1 MILNDIFTL
10 PTSRPDLEV
19 CTKFGTP
26 GVFAG
31 PIMCP
36 AFCSVLFLSS
46 DRSRH
51 PPRPCCKALRF
62 GFRLPSTSGMECTT
76 APRDAAA
83 VAR

>member
-31 PIMCP
+31 PT
-36 AFCSVLFLSS
+36 FL
-46 DRSRH
+46 RSRDF
-51 PPRPCCKALRF
+51 RIARAL
-62 GFRLPSTSGMECTT
+62 LTSK
-76 APRDAAA
+76 RK
-83 VAR
+83 RS